1 MLACPPGDT
10 IADAFLACTFD
21 RDGTVV
27 LGSVAP
33 GISSLL
39 DQLGQEELELFQYV
53 VERQQVDGDEL
64 RAGPAGPG
72 RVDRLL
78 DLGLL
83 KRSATRPGM
92 VVAGLPKAVASELL
106 APALLEIEERHRAVE
121 ATRERLTVFQNI
133 YEQAR
138 FTPGDA
144 GGVQRLTDLD
154 VVRATITELAD
165 RAEHEILTSQ
175 PGGARRDDVLKESLE
190 KTERVLRRGVR
201 MRTLYQH
208 TAQFSTVT
216 VEYVDHVSRIGAEI
230 RTLGDGFMRMLAF
243 DQSAAVIAMRD
254 SDSGCLLLSDPSLVD
269 FAIGAF
275 ERAWT
280 SATPFPENYSQ
291 ERVLAISEDMK
302 VSIVRLL
309 VQGLEDRAIAR
320 RMGMSLRTCQRHVSD
335 IMDKLG
341 ARSRLHAGFLISEL
355 GVDLN
360 PTGTLGAPV
369 RSTE

>member
-1 MLACPPGDT
+1 MAGCVAVRSVGPGT
-10 IADAFLACTFD
+10 TF
-21 RDGTVV
+21 VMAE
-27 LGSVAP
+27 LGP
-33 GISSLL
+33 
-39 DQLGQEELELFQYV
+39 EELELFQYV
-53 VERQQVDGDEL
+53 AERQQVDGDEL
-64 RAGPAGPG
+64 RQDPDRA
-72 RVDRLL
+72 RTVDRLL
-78 DLGLL
+78 ELRLL

-92 VVAGLPKAVASELL
+92 LLAGLPEAAAAELL
-106 APALLEIEERHRAVE
+106 APAEREIEQRRREIE
-121 ATRERLTVFQNI
+121 TTRQRLAAFQFA
-133 YEQAR
+133 YEQAK
-138 FTPGDA
+138 FTSGSVG

-154 VVRATITELAD
+154 EVRAVITELAD
-165 RAEHEILTSQ
+165 GATEEILTSQ
-175 PGGARRDDVLKESLE
+175 PGGARKDDVLKESLAR
-190 KTERVLRRGVR
+190 TERVLARGVR

-216 VEYVDHVSRIGAEI
+216 VEYVDHVSRLGAEI

-243 DQSAAVIAMRD
+243 DQTAAVIAMRD
-254 SDSGCLLLSDPSLVD
+254 SDAGCMLLRDPSLVD

-302 VSIVRLL
+302 LSIVRLL

-341 ARSRLHAGFLISEL
+341 ARSRLHAGFLIHEL
-355 GVDLN
+355 GLDLG
-360 PTGTLGAPV
+360 PGGPPGE
-369 RSTE
+369 RTEI

>member
-1 MLACPPGDT
+1 MT
-10 IADAFLACTFD
+10 E
-21 RDGTVV
+21 
-27 LGSVAP
+27 LGP
-33 GISSLL
+33 
-39 DQLGQEELELFQYV
+39 EELELFQYV
-53 VERQQVDGDEL
+53 AERQQVDGDEL
-64 RAGPAGPG
+64 RLDPNRAQL
-72 RVDRLL
+72 VDRLL
-78 DLGLL
+78 ELKLL

-92 VVAGLPKAVASELL
+92 LLAGLPEAAAAELL
-106 APALLEIEERHRAVE
+106 APAEQEIERRRREIE
-121 ATRERLTVFQNI
+121 TTRERLAAFQYA
-133 YEQAR
+133 YEQAK
-138 FTPGDA
+138 FNAGEVG

-154 VVRATITELAD
+154 EVRSVITELAD
-165 RAEHEILTSQ
+165 GATQEILTSQ
-175 PGGARRDDVLKESLE
+175 PGGARKDDVLKESLAR
-190 KTERVLRRGVR
+190 TERVLGRGVR

-216 VEYVDHVSRIGAEI
+216 VEYVDHVSKLGAEI

-243 DQSAAVIAMRD
+243 DQTAAVIAMRD
-254 SDSGCLLLSDPSLVD
+254 SDAGCMLLRDPSLVD

-302 VSIVRLL
+302 LSIVRLL

-355 GVDLN
+355 GLDLG
-360 PTGTLGAPV
+360 PAVGAVTPPPE
-369 RSTE
+369 RPEA